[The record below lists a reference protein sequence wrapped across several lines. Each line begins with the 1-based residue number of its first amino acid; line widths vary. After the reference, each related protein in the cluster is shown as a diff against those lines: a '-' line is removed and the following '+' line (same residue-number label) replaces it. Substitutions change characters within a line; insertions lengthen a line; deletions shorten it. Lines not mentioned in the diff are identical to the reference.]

1 MDACALIAAS
11 PPVTGGGWL
20 DERHERAKGGRA
32 GVTKTDC
39 EESASG
45 ERRAW
50 SQQRR
55 EIDAA
60 ERART
65 WRGQSVKRERE
76 KEGRREMQ
84 TKDEDED
91 SA

>member
-1 MDACALIAAS
+1 MRVDRS
-11 PPVTGGGWL
+11 FPPGHGGGRWL

-76 KEGRREMQ
+76 KGGGRREMQ